1 VFTPT
6 NDPLTLLTFMVDTF
20 VDTNVSLFSKE
31 IEALTNEAFAQS
43 NVLLTSTSTKL
54 AVTDNKLVTDA
65 LTSDPFV
72 ETTVSET

>member
-1 VFTPT
+1 VFTAT
-6 NDPLTLLTFMVDTF
+6 NDPLTLLTFMLDTF
-20 VDTNVSLFSKE
+20 VDTNVSLYSKE
-31 IEALTNEAFAQS
+31 IEAFTNEPFAQS

-54 AVTDNKLVTDA
+54 AVIDNKLVTDA